1 MTHISRYN
9 RFINKSKGRK
19 GDQVMGYYDDNHMR
33 TNRQSKRG
41 MSWFLPSTFGAV
53 VGASV
58 MLVAG
63 PFVTNIQQPSSNEA
77 AVTTTVNEDAT
88 ASNVSYNVSSDITS
102 AVEKAQDAVVS
113 ITSYQGGFSLEDPSN
128 QSGQAASSGS
138 GVIYKQE
145 NGKAYV
151 VTNNHVVEGA
161 SSVEVTLSNEKKMEA
176 EVLGTDPLMDLAVLE
191 IDDENVE
198 NIAEFGSSD
207 QLKTGEPAI
216 AVGNPLGFLEG
227 SVTQGII
234 SNPNRSIPVDLDQ
247 NGQPDYEADVIQTDA
262 SINPGNSGGA
272 LINIK
277 GQLIGINSS
286 KIAEASVEGIGFAIP
301 IDDAQPII
309 KQLEE
314 TGEVKR
320 PVMGVTPASLA
331 EVPTQYWTG
340 TLNLPKD
347 VEAGVVLMGISPNSP
362 ASDSGLEERDVIVK
376 LDDNEINTS
385 AELRKYLYSSKQVGD
400 EMKVSFYRDGK
411 LQTVTMTLANQ
422 NGI

>member
-1 MTHISRYN
+1 N
-9 RFINKSKGRK
+9 RTINKSKGRK
-19 GDQVMGYYDDNHMR
+19 GDRLMGYYDENNNMR
-33 TNRQSKRG
+33 TNQQKKRG
-41 MSWFLPSTFGAV
+41 LGWFLPSTFGAI

-63 PFVTNIQQPSSNEA
+63 PFVSNIEHQSSDQA
-77 AVTTTVNEDAT
+77 AVTTTASGGVET
-88 ASNVSYNVSSDITS
+88 SNVAYNVSSDITS
-102 AVEKAQDAVVS
+102 AVQKAQDAVVS
-113 ITSYQGGFSLEDPSN
+113 ITNYQQGSSGFSLEDPSG
-128 QSGQAASSGS
+128 QSDQAASSGS
-138 GVIYKQE
+138 GVIYKKE
-145 NGKAYV
+145 GGKAYI

-161 SSVEVTLSNEKKMEA
+161 SSIEVTLSNEKKAEA
-176 EVLGTDPLMDLAVLE
+176 KVLGTDALMDLAVIE
-191 IDDENVE
+191 IDAKDVE
-198 NIAEFGSSD
+198 AVAELGSSD

-216 AVGNPLGFLEG
+216 AVGNPLGFLQG

-234 SNPNRSIPVDLDQ
+234 SNPSRTIPVDLDQ

-286 KIAEASVEGIGFAIP
+286 KIAEETVEGIGFAIP

-309 KQLEE
+309 KQLET

-347 VEAGVVLMGISPNSP
+347 VEGGVVLMGIQPNSP
-362 ASDSGLEERDVIVK
+362 ASTAGLKERDVVIK
-376 LDDNEINTS
+376 LDDTEVNNS
-385 AELRKYLYSSKQVGD
+385 AALRKYLYSNKKVGD
-400 EMKVSFYRDGK
+400 KMKVTFYRDGK
-411 LQTVTMTLANQ
+411 LQNVTMTLANQ
-422 NGI
+422 NGL